1 MKFLAMA
8 LLLLAMPASVMAGNL
23 SDLQQQTNQAYEQMK
38 QAENQASK
46 ARKDVQIK
54 QDNLRY
60 HQGKV
65 IEIEKELQAAQQ
77 ASRLAE
83 ENLLAAKKRWNS
95 RSEELYQQWRR

>member
-1 MKFLAMA
+1 MKHLAMV
-8 LLLLAMPASVMAGNL
+8 LLLLAAPASVMADNL
-23 SDLQQQTNQAYEQMK
+23 SNLQQQANQAYEQMK

-65 IEIEKELQAAQQ
+65 TEIEKELQVTQQAAQ
-77 ASRLAE
+77 RAE
-83 ENLLAAKKRWNS
+83 ENLSAAKKRWNS
-95 RSEELYQQWRR
+95 RSDELYQQWPR